1 MDKSKDWVMSDG
13 LPLLG
18 KLLEAPNERGYT
30 ALLIACLQKDCAI
43 AELLL
48 ESGADAKALDQD
60 GNTAILLAASSTA
73 IAIPSKGNSPA
84 IFKVFLIIYSF
95 NRYFLLI
102 FYSSTFSV
110 IGKQWS
116 H

>member
-1 MDKSKDWVMSDG
+1 LAKLLVDESKDWVMSDG

-30 ALLIACLQKDCAI
+30 ALLIACLQKDYAI
-43 AELLL
+43 AELLI

-73 IAIPSKGNSPA
+73 IAIPSKENSPA

-95 NRYFLLI
+95 NRYILLI
-102 FYSSTFSV
+102 FYSSSFMK
-110 IGKQWS
+110 GP
-116 H
+116 